1 MHCAYWM
8 QFDCVSKIT
17 NIYTE
22 KDTAFSELV
31 IKLMK
36 SKIKKTSQILRARIT
51 TYNLNK
57 MKITENKKV
66 FIYISSVSIDR
77 QAYQY

>member
-1 MHCAYWM
+1 MCIR
-8 QFDCVSKIT
+8 DR
-17 NIYTE
+17 IYTE

-31 IKLMK
+31 IKLTK
-36 SKIKKTSQILRARIT
+36 IKIKKTSQILRARIT

-57 MKITENKKV
+57 MKLAENKNV
-66 FIYISSVSIDR
+66 YIYISSVSIDR

>member
-1 MHCAYWM
+1 MGIIA
-8 QFDCVSKIT
+8 K
-17 NIYTE
+17 IYTE

-31 IKLMK
+31 IKLTK
-36 SKIKKTSQILRARIT
+36 IKIKKTSQILRARIT

-57 MKITENKKV
+57 MKLAENKNV
-66 FIYISSVSIDR
+66 YIYISSVSIDR